1 MFSTQTTHNCT
12 GSSIP
17 ENSQRRLKCYIVPD
31 AITQR
36 LVGESL
42 MLAVAQLIQ
51 VGDAGEVD
59 HRRWT
64 AHQHLTIGS
73 NKMAKEC
80 PKYFETA
87 IINKCVLATL

>member
-1 MFSTQTTHNCT
+1 
-12 GSSIP
+12 
-17 ENSQRRLKCYIVPD
+17 
-31 AITQR
+31 
-36 LVGESL
+36 
-42 MLAVAQLIQ
+42 MLAVAKLVQ
-51 VGDAGEVD
+51 VRDAGEVD